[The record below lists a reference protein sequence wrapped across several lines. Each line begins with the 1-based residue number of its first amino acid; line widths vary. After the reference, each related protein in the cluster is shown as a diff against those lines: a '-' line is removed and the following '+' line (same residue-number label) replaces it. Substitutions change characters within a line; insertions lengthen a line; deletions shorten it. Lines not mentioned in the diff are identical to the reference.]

1 MGGQGQGQ
9 GGQAP
14 IAPTP
19 TGTAVQREIV
29 ETRKG
34 DVIAREMVEG
44 EQVIGE
50 ARARLQRISDRIA
63 RGHEQG
69 LDEDPIPPHL
79 RDVHQHY
86 FGELKKRID
95 AVPKGGESPPSAEEL
110 IPVSKPVVKPVEK
123 PSPKSEDPVPSGA

>member
-19 TGTAVQREIV
+19 TGTTVQREKV
-29 ETRKG
+29 ESRKG

-44 EQVIGE
+44 EQVVGE

-63 RGHEQG
+63 RGHEEG

-95 AVPKGGESPPSAEEL
+95 AVPKGGSTAPAREGSSPVAEPGEV
-110 IPVSKPVVKPVEK
+110 PASGAE
-123 PSPKSEDPVPSGA
+123 PKSEDPVPSGA